1 MKVTRNVYILILI
14 ISLIVIVGVS
24 VLVAMGKIG
33 VIWLPVCYI
42 TVYSITK
49 AVGPNNKPKE

>member
-1 MKVTRNVYILILI
+1 MKVTKNVYILILI
-14 ISLIVIVGVS
+14 ISLIAIVAVS
-24 VLVAMGKIG
+24 ALVAMGKLG

-42 TVYSITK
+42 TVYSIIK